1 MLGPEILIEEF
12 LARGPIEPEIFA
24 NSGFPKMNLGFFVV
38 VRNVRDID
46 FFYVA

>member
-24 NSGFPKMNLGFFVV
+24 YFSKMNLGFFVV